1 MGGPP
6 LWQHRIKGK
15 AGAVLALTADESGVT
30 AIEYTLIAALIAM
43 AFVALITQIGDF
55 VSTPFETI
63 ANQL

>member
-6 LWQHRIKGK
+6 LSQHHIKAK
-15 AGAVLALTADESGVT
+15 VVTVLGLIANESGVT

-55 VSTPFETI
+55 VSTPFQTI
-63 ANQL
+63 ASKL

>member
-6 LWQHRIKGK
+6 LWQHRIKGT
-15 AGAVLALTADESGVT
+15 AGAVLALIANESGVT